1 MVDVVADVSSP
12 AGSFR
17 CCGVRIDALSLDRA
31 AEEILRWAS
40 AGEARAVHL
49 CNAYNL
55 SLAERDPAFRR
66 VLNRGDLNLADGM
79 PLVWA
84 GRRLGFGDMHGRV
97 YGPELMGSVI
107 DRGRSAGLSHYLYG
121 STPVVVERLAASLR
135 ASHPGVEIVAAE
147 SPPFRP
153 LHQDERDALAARVRD
168 SGAGVVWVGLGTPK
182 QDHFIEELR
191 TSLGT
196 TLVAVGAAFDF
207 LAGTKPQAPRLLQ
220 EHGLEWA
227 YRFAREPR
235 RLWRR
240 YLVGNV
246 VFLRGLAKDRH
257 TTTRVVRRGPQSE
270 PSSTGPPLNQEQSSA

>member
-1 MVDVVADVSSP
+1 MTAAEVTVVDAVPEASTLTR
-12 AGSFR
+12 SFR
-17 CCGVRIDALSLDRA
+17 CCGVRIDALSLEHAVD
-31 AEEILRWAS
+31 EILRWAA

-55 SLAERDPAFRR
+55 SLAERDQAFRR
-66 VLNRGDLNLADGM
+66 VLNRGDLNLPDGM

-84 GRRLGFGDMHGRV
+84 GRRLGFGHLHGRV
-97 YGPELMGSVI
+97 YGPDLMRLVI
-107 DRGRSAGLSHYLYG
+107 DQGRSQGLRHYLYG
-121 STPVVVERLAASLR
+121 STPAVVERLAASLQ
-135 ASHPGVEIVAAE
+135 ASYPGAEILAAE

-153 LHQDERDALAARVRD
+153 LRPDERDALAARVRD

-182 QDHFIEELR
+182 QDHFVDELCPH
-191 TSLGT
+191 LGT

-227 YRFAREPR
+227 YRLCKEPR

-240 YLVGNV
+240 YLVGNL
-246 VFLRGLAKDRH
+246 VFLLGLAKDRH
-257 TTTRVVRRGPQSE
+257 TTTRVLRRGPQRE
-270 PSSTGPPLNQEQSSA
+270 PSR